1 MTGGP
6 GGGQGGRGRQARGVG
21 PGALCARPPSR
32 NHMIQKNAKEAGWE
46 VPSRKTKHWDGSLA
60 QHMLATS
67 QGLAVAS
74 EEVSAL
80 QLAVAWRT
88 HWLSSRKADG
98 TTEPSQCRHIL

>member
-1 MTGGP
+1 M
-6 GGGQGGRGRQARGVG
+6 
-21 PGALCARPPSR
+21 
-32 NHMIQKNAKEAGWE
+32 
-46 VPSRKTKHWDGSLA
+46 A
-60 QHMLATS
+60 QHTLTKVT
-67 QGLAVAS
+67 GLAVAS